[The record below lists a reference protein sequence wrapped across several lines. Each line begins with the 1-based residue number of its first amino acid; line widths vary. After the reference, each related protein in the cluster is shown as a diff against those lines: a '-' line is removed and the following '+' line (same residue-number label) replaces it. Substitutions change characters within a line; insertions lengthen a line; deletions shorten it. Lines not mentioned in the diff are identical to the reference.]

1 MKRLVQ
7 FVVILGIS
15 FVGEVLDRLIPLPIP
30 GSIYGMVL
38 LFLLLAAR
46 VLPLGSVRET
56 AHLLIKWMPLMFI
69 PALVGVMDAWG
80 ELMKILVPVLIASSI
95 VTFLVMGATGWT
107 AQWMLGRKR
116 RGERDRD

>member
-80 ELMKILVPVLIASSI
+80 ELTKIMVPVLIASSI

>member
-1 MKRLVQ
+1 MKKLVQ

-15 FVGEVLDRLIPLPIP
+15 FAGEVLDRLIPLPIP

-46 VLPLGSVRET
+46 VLPLGSVRDA
-56 AHLLIKWMPLMFI
+56 AHLLIQWMPLMFI
-69 PALVGVMDAWG
+69 PALVGVMDVWG
-80 ELMKILVPVLIASSI
+80 ELTKILVPVLIASSF

-116 RGERDRD
+116 RGERNRD

>member
-95 VTFLVMGATGWT
+95 VTFLVMVATGWT

>member
-1 MKRLVQ
+1 MKKLVQ

-69 PALVGVMDAWG
+69 PALVGVMDSWG
-80 ELMKILVPVLIASSI
+80 ELTKILVPVLIASSI

>member
-1 MKRLVQ
+1 MKKLVQ

-80 ELMKILVPVLIASSI
+80 ELTKIMVPVLIASSI
-95 VTFLVMGATGWT
+95 ATFLVMGATGWT

-116 RGERDRD
+116 RGERNRD

>member
-116 RGERDRD
+116 RGERNRD